1 MTRPERTIQIWQ
13 VLINLAHNRQTIT
26 YEKLAEIIGMGT
38 MGVVVTQSLE
48 TLMSYCKNN
57 NLPPLTI
64 LVVQKHSGI
73 PGQGLTTIEELNADR
88 EKVFNYEWLQ
98 LPPLKISEIEN
109 INQQIN

>member
-48 TLMSYCKNN
+48 TLMSHCKNN

-64 LVVQKHSGI
+64 LVVQKHTGI
-73 PGQGLTTIEELNADR
+73 PGQGLTTMEELNSDR
-88 EKVFNYEWLQ
+88 ENVFNYEWFKLK
-98 LPPLKISEIEN
+98 PLLLDELEKYNS
-109 INQQIN
+109 

>member
-64 LVVQKHSGI
+64 LVVQKHTGI
-73 PGQGLTTIEELNADR
+73 PGQGLTTIEELNSDR
-88 EKVFNYEWLQ
+88 ENVFNYEWFKLKPLQ
-98 LPPLKISEIEN
+98 LDELEKYNS
-109 INQQIN
+109 